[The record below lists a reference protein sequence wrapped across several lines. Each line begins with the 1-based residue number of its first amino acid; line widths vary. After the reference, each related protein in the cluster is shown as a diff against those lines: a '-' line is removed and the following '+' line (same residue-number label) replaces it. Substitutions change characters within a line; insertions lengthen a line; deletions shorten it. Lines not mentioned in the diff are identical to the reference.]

1 MSLDAPVSDRDDAP
15 TLHERLSQ
23 EIVDAGAGGMANV
36 DDARIDLVAAMH
48 ELTPL
53 QQRVCAA
60 LGEQGMTV
68 TEAAAA
74 LGIARDT
81 VYEAIKAIRAVFEAR
96 GLRGY
101 LSD

>member
-1 MSLDAPVSDRDDAP
+1 MSDRDEAP
-15 TLHERLSQ
+15 TLLDLLSQ
-23 EIVDAGAGGMANV
+23 EIVDAAASGMANV
-36 DDARIDLVAAMH
+36 DDARIDLIAAMG

-53 QQRVCAA
+53 QQRVCVA

-68 TEAAAA
+68 TETAAA

-96 GLRGY
+96 GLRSY